1 MSVNLPPN
9 IHTHTHTQPSSPSFY
24 PPKIL
29 PLDLSDVASIAGKAQ
44 EAVDAFGRIDI
55 LVNNAGVSSRGSVM
69 ETDIAVDRR
78 VMEVNFFGTVA
89 LTKGEGWSG
98 VINTNMLPCSVV
110 SVVSEHVLHP
120 SSAPSDHA
128 GPGSRSHSGDQQPA
142 GKDRTAVPL
151 FM

>member
-1 MSVNLPPN
+1 M
-9 IHTHTHTQPSSPSFY
+9 
-24 PPKIL
+24 
-29 PLDLSDVASIAGKAQ
+29 ASIAGKAQ

-98 VINTNMLPCSVV
+98 VIMLPCSVV

-120 SSAPSDHA
+120 SSAPSHHA